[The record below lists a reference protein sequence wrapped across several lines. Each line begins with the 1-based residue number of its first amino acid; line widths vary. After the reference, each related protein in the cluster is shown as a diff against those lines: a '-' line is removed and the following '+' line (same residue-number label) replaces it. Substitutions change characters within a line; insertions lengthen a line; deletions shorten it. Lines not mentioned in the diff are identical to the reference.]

1 MFIFIA
7 AVIDFAACGGLVMS
21 KTRFNPPLS
30 ANHVLQGVRFFVP
43 ILVLMN
49 ILPLAFGWID
59 GTPYLIEQF
68 SSLTEGA
75 DSPAA
80 PAQPAIPVLGD
91 HQSFFSV
98 DVRTQEQYLVPATL
112 RAIGEFCYLYVE
124 DSQWERTVNRET
136 LETVRRAFDDSTPAD
151 PQRGIY
157 RIQTDLFGAPPNVDG
172 DPKIYLLLLDIR
184 DGAVRVGEF
193 IAGFFNPADQRRG
206 VLRHPEL
213 GTPVRSNERDLL
225 YIDTNPLDTD
235 GAEGL
240 GVIAHEFHHLIQWR
254 HDRGEAIW
262 VNEGCADVAMFL
274 CGYRPIKHTA
284 SFEKRPSTSLTDWPL
299 GSGSHLAHYGAA
311 YLWMLYLYEH
321 YGGPETI
328 AAIVKE
334 RTHGIAGVNKALLSQ
349 GQTRTFSSIFADW
362 KVANFLDD
370 TQFAEGQYGYL
381 NEELTVRPTRTHSA
395 YPIMASG
402 DLFGNYAADYI
413 TLFSSGGWQG
423 LNVVFGIQSPLGR
436 SGIADGSRIYDLKAI
451 EFQDGRPLQVIDV
464 PLTASGKGSM
474 INPNFGLS
482 VRQITLVPSV
492 QPPIHVLPEEPSTY
506 EYQVD
511 LGVEITFNASVLPNP
526 VHSRYWDIIAIPSS
540 LLGVNTPL
548 ITVSAGRTVIVSD
561 EPMRPVQDGSIY
573 TYAIYLSLDIEPTD
587 VEWQIQFFDKIVGE
601 GKLGE
606 KNVK

>member
-1 MFIFIA
+1 
-7 AVIDFAACGGLVMS
+7 MS
-21 KTRFNPPLS
+21 KIRCNPPLS
-30 ANHVLQGVRFFVP
+30 AHHLPWGVRY
-43 ILVLMN
+43 LVL
-49 ILPLAFGWID
+49 ILGVMTAPPHASGWID
-59 GTPYLIEQF
+59 GTPYLIEQY
-68 SSLTEGA
+68 SSLTEEP
-75 DSPAA
+75 DSAAA
-80 PAQPAIPVLGD
+80 PAQPVIPALGD
-91 HQSFFSV
+91 RHSFFSV
-98 DVRTQEQYLVPATL
+98 DVRTQEQYLVSATL

-124 DSQWERTVNRET
+124 DSQWERTVNRAT
-136 LETVRRAFDDSTPAD
+136 LETVRRTFDESTSAD

-157 RIQTDLFGAPPNVDG
+157 RIQTELFGLPPDVDG
-172 DPKIYLLLLDIR
+172 DEKIYLLLLDIL
-184 DGAVRVGEF
+184 DGAVRGGGF
-193 IAGFFNPADQRRG
+193 IAGYFNPADQRRG

-240 GVIAHEFHHLIQWR
+240 GVIAHEFNHLIHWQ
-254 HDRGEAIW
+254 HDRGETIW

-274 CGYRPIKHTA
+274 CGYHPVKHTA

-299 GSGSHLAHYGAA
+299 GGGSHLAHYGAA

-321 YGGPETI
+321 YGGQETI

-334 RTHGIAGVNKALLSQ
+334 RTHGVAGVNNALLSQ
-349 GQTRTFSSIFADW
+349 GLTRTFSSIFSDW

-381 NEELTVRPTRTHSA
+381 NEELTLRSRRTHSA

-402 DLFGNYAADYI
+402 DLLGNYAADYI
-413 TLFSSGGWQG
+413 TLFSSSGWQG
-423 LNVVFGIQSPLGR
+423 LNVVFDIQSPLARAGVVNR
-436 SGIADGSRIYDLKAI
+436 SRIYDLKAI
-451 EFQDGRPLQVIDV
+451 EFQDGRPSQVLNV
-464 PLTASGKGSM
+464 PLTVSGKGSM

-482 VRQITLVPSV
+482 VQQITLVPSV
-492 QPPIHVLPEEPSTY
+492 QPHRDVLPEEPSTY

-561 EPMRPVQDGSIY
+561 EPMRPVQDGAIY
-573 TYAIYLSLDIEPTD
+573 TYPIYLTVDMEPDD
-587 VEWQIQFFDKIVGE
+587 VEWQIRFFDKIVGE

-606 KNVK
+606 IELKE